1 MTLKEKIGVKFCNI
15 DVNTGKELSHSE
27 IYGRAID
34 VIGGLDVVVRDIP
47 FQLDKIKEAIEK
59 DAYLN
64 NLPLW
69 TWDRAGIG
77 LQFLFKS
84 AGVSPTPAEC
94 VCTLKEAARRWAE
107 REET

>member
-1 MTLKEKIGVKFCNI
+1 MTLKKKIGVDAYGF
-15 DVNTGKELSHSE
+15 DVETGEQLSHSE
-27 IYGRAID
+27 IYGKAIEA
-34 VIGGLDVVVRDIP
+34 IGGLDVVIRCIP
-47 FQLDKIKEAIEK
+47 FPLDRIKEAIKK

-64 NLPLW
+64 NLPLRA
-69 TWDRAGIG
+69 WDRAGIE

-84 AGVSPTPAEC
+84 ASVSPTPAEC